1 MFAKNFTIF
10 FGRIFAQFQT
20 SRTKFICLLFRKKV
34 FDNSKTIHIQLKK
47 EKKREKKEMQRKEKK
62 INNTLKPQIKL
73 SDVNKNK
80 NAPQS
85 KPIELVD
92 IT

>member
-1 MFAKNFTIF
+1 
-10 FGRIFAQFQT
+10 
-20 SRTKFICLLFRKKV
+20 
-34 FDNSKTIHIQLKK
+34 
-47 EKKREKKEMQRKEKK
+47 MQRKEKK
-62 INNTLKPQIKL
+62 RNNTLKPQIKL

-85 KPIELVD
+85 KLIELVD

>member
-47 EKKREKKEMQRKEKK
+47 KKRKEREKKKCKEKK
-62 INNTLKPQIKL
+62 ISNTLKPQIKL

-80 NAPQS
+80 NAPQFKS
-85 KPIELVD
+85 IELVD